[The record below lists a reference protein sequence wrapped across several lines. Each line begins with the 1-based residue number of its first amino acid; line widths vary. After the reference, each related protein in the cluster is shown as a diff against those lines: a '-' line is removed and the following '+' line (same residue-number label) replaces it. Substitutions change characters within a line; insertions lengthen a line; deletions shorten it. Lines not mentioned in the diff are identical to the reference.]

1 MPPSST
7 DTWDWDSQPDTC
19 MYEKPR
25 ATFRHDTFLAPMFTC
40 KANKPESY
48 LAPNKSTG
56 PATRRSMAPAIHHQR
71 SKEQARE
78 KKKRENHKKVKVG
91 RIIGFLKRRGTTAHN
106 NTERTR
112 GGRRSRLQARK
123 RPLELLTLLPADTT
137 SRTLLKAVRYAK
149 HPKLHADRLYEIYG
163 KNTYKSTPHKP
174 ASICTKKD
182 PPSPPQLATGWTRA
196 ERTSTPPTN
205 NDSTF
210 LFSEG
215 APAALISGDP
225 GLHLGLGS

>member
-137 SRTLLKAVRYAK
+137 SQ
-149 HPKLHADRLYEIYG
+149 RLYGMRNIQSCMQTDYT
-163 KNTYKSTPHKP
+163 KFTARIHTKAHHINPRQYAQKKTRRPPHNLQP
-174 ASICTKKD
+174 AGRVPNAHQHHEQIMTLRFFFQKVRQ
-182 PPSPPQLATGWTRA
+182 P
-196 ERTSTPPTN
+196 
-205 NDSTF
+205 
-210 LFSEG
+210 
-215 APAALISGDP
+215 
-225 GLHLGLGS
+225 H